1 MMAYRSI
8 TMSDDRE
15 NAVVEKVTPDEAVP
29 PDDKDARRLKKALSS
44 LQKEKADL
52 EKQLTDFRKE
62 IEESKLTEQ
71 QKVAKE
77 LETLRNE
84 VAKRDNDRKAL
95 EAEIARERRVSVLVA
110 KHGLADP
117 DFADVVLKKW
127 NPDEHED
134 FDKFA
139 ASLKKDEKYAR
150 LFTALRADPGITNE
164 DGSKIIPNST
174 VGMSNRSAAPTGRGG
189 PSDEDEQ
196 IARDLFPNSPA
207 KQKQY
212 LENLQRIKRGK

>member
-1 MMAYRSI
+1 MA
-8 TMSDDRE
+8 DDRE
-15 NAVVEKVTPDEAVP
+15 NAVVEESSPPAAPT
-29 PDDKDARRLKKALSS
+29 PDDKDSRRLKKALSS
-44 LQKEKADL
+44 LQKEKAEL

-84 VAKRDNDRKAL
+84 VAKRDNERKAL

-117 DFADVVLKKW
+117 DFADVVLKRW
-127 NPDEHED
+127 NPEEHDD

-139 ASLKKDEKYAR
+139 NSLKKDEKYAR
-150 LFTALRADPGITNE
+150 LFTSVRADPGITNE
-164 DGSKIIPNST
+164 DGSKIIPNGT
-174 VGMSNRSAAPTGRGG
+174 VGMASRSAAPSRGG
-189 PSDEDEQ
+189 TSDEDEQ
-196 IARDLFPNSPA
+196 IARELFPNAPA
-207 KQKQY
+207 KQRQY
-212 LENLQRIKRGK
+212 LENLQRVKKANK